1 MDSNTAILNQ
11 ILNVVLD
18 LKSSFEKRMDALGQ
32 RVAALEERMDHVEA
46 RLDRIEARLD
56 SHDKRFDE
64 IDAHLKRID
73 ARLDS
78 HDKRFDEIKVR
89 LDDHDKRFDEIDAH
103 LKRIDARLDDHDKC
117 FKRIDEQLDQQQRDL
132 RFVKNI
138 LELKIR
144 SDVSII
150 AENHLNLDRKLN
162 LSLKQLED
170 NEPLSLRVN
179 YLDSEVRKIKSH
191 LKLA

>member
-18 LKSSFEKRMDALGQ
+18 LKSSFEKRMD
-32 RVAALEERMDHVEA
+32 HV
-46 RLDRIEARLD
+46 EARLD

>member
-18 LKSSFEKRMDALGQ
+18 LKSSFEKRMDALEQ

-46 RLDRIEARLD
+46 RLDN
-56 SHDKRFDE
+56 HDKC
-64 IDAHLKRID
+64 
-73 ARLDS
+73 
-78 HDKRFDEIKVR
+78 FDEIKVR
-89 LDDHDKRFDEIDAH
+89 LDDHDKRFDEIDVH

-132 RFVKNI
+132 RCVKNI
-138 LELKIR
+138 LELNIR

-162 LSLKQLED
+162 LILKQLED

>member
-18 LKSSFEKRMDALGQ
+18 LKSSFEKRMDALEQ
-32 RVAALEERMDHVEA
+32 RVAALEERMDHVET

-56 SHDKRFDE
+56 S
-64 IDAHLKRID
+64 
-73 ARLDS
+73 
-78 HDKRFDEIKVR
+78 
-89 LDDHDKRFDEIDAH
+89 HDKRFDEIDAH

-132 RFVKNI
+132 RCVKNI
-138 LELKIR
+138 LELNIR

-162 LSLKQLED
+162 LILKQLED

>member
-18 LKSSFEKRMDALGQ
+18 LKSSFEKRMDALEQ

-56 SHDKRFDE
+56 
-64 IDAHLKRID
+64 
-73 ARLDS
+73 
-78 HDKRFDEIKVR
+78 
-89 LDDHDKRFDEIDAH
+89 
-103 LKRIDARLDDHDKC
+103 DHDKC

-132 RFVKNI
+132 RCVKNI
-138 LELKIR
+138 LELNIR

-162 LSLKQLED
+162 LILKQLED

>member
-18 LKSSFEKRMDALGQ
+18 LKSSFEKRMDALEQ

-73 ARLDS
+73 ARLD
-78 HDKRFDEIKVR
+78 
-89 LDDHDKRFDEIDAH
+89 
-103 LKRIDARLDDHDKC
+103 DHDKC

-132 RFVKNI
+132 RCVKNI
-138 LELKIR
+138 LELNIR

-162 LSLKQLED
+162 LILKQLED

>member
-18 LKSSFEKRMDALGQ
+18 LKSSFEKRMDALEQ

-73 ARLDS
+73 ARLD
-78 HDKRFDEIKVR
+78 
-89 LDDHDKRFDEIDAH
+89 DHDKRFDEIDAH

-132 RFVKNI
+132 RCVKTI
-138 LELKIR
+138 LELNIR

-162 LSLKQLED
+162 LILKQLED
-170 NEPLSLRVN
+170 NERLSLRVN